1 MSSDTLWVFLALGL
15 SARAFTTISES
26 RLCKRTFLAMG
37 NTCAAPIITNEMNM
51 QVGLP
56 PQKKANSPCVA
67 MIYYSTYG
75 HVKQL
80 AEEIKRG
87 T

>member
-1 MSSDTLWVFLALGL
+1 MNDLYSEEKGDPL
-15 SARAFTTISES
+15 SFEKHPDCTGEVAI
-26 RLCKRTFLAMG
+26 
-37 NTCAAPIITNEMNM
+37 

-56 PQKKANSPCVA
+56 PQKKAQGPSVA
-67 MIYYSTYG
+67 MVYYSTYG

-87 T
+87 IWAFF

>member
-1 MSSDTLWVFLALGL
+1 
-15 SARAFTTISES
+15 
-26 RLCKRTFLAMG
+26 MG

-56 PQKKANSPCVA
+56 PQKKASSPCVA

>member
-1 MSSDTLWVFLALGL
+1 MA
-15 SARAFTTISES
+15 I
-26 RLCKRTFLAMG
+26 
-37 NTCAAPIITNEMNM
+37 

-56 PQKKANSPCVA
+56 AEKKAQGPSVA

-87 T
+87 IWAFFQECQASWTDCLFPFQGGIYK

>member
-1 MSSDTLWVFLALGL
+1 
-15 SARAFTTISES
+15 
-26 RLCKRTFLAMG
+26 MG